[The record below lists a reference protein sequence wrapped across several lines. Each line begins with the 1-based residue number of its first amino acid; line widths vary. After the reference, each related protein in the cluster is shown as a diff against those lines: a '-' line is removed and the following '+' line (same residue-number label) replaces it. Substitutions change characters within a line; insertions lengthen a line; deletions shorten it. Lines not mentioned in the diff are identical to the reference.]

1 MIQKIEKYAIVVP
14 CYNEEK
20 RLPIENFLSFAKANE
35 NVILCFVND
44 GSKDNTLNVLR
55 NLKSESNGNIWV
67 YDLPINKGKSEA
79 VRQGMLHVFQK
90 SEVGLI
96 GFLDADLATT
106 AEEWLQMAVYKEQYP
121 QFGAIVGSR
130 IQRLGAAIS
139 RDNNRSVLSGII
151 KACIKIL
158 LKTKFQDTQ
167 CGAKIFNRN
176 IVPFL
181 FNRSFYTPWLFDVEI
196 FLRLQEKFGKTALAK
211 GVIEFP
217 LMSWTE
223 IGDSKLKF
231 KDSIKIPM
239 QLLNLYYQYH
249 FSKKF
254 ITKSGYSF
262 FDKRNNMR
270 QLLMLNTKIKAIF
283 I

>member
-1 MIQKIEKYAIVVP
+1 MINSKKKYAVIVP

-20 RLPIENFLSFAKANE
+20 RLPIEKFLSFANANQDL
-35 NVILCFVND
+35 ILCFVND
-44 GSKDNTLNVLR
+44 GSNDGTLRVLQ
-55 NLKSESNGNIWV
+55 KMQIESNGNIWV
-67 YDLPINKGKSEA
+67 YNLARNSGKSEA
-79 VRQGMLHVFQK
+79 VRQGMLHVYQQ
-90 SEVGLI
+90 SEANFI

-130 IQRLGAAIS
+130 IQRLGAAIH
-139 RDNNRSVLSGII
+139 RDNNRSILSGII
-151 KACIKIL
+151 KRCIKVL
-158 LKTKFQDTQ
+158 LKTNFQDTQ
-167 CGAKIFNRN
+167 CGAKIFNRS

-181 FNRSFYTPWLFDVEI
+181 FDRLFFTPWLFDVEI
-196 FLRLQEKFGKTALAK
+196 FLRLQDKFGKTALAK

-223 IGDSKLKF
+223 IGDSKLRL
-231 KDSIKIPM
+231 KDSIKIPF
-239 QLLNLYYQYH
+239 QLLSLYYRYH

-254 ITKSGYSF
+254 ITRSGYSI
-262 FDKRNNMR
+262 FDKSNNMR
-270 QLLMLNTKIKAIF
+270 KLLLLNTKIKAIF